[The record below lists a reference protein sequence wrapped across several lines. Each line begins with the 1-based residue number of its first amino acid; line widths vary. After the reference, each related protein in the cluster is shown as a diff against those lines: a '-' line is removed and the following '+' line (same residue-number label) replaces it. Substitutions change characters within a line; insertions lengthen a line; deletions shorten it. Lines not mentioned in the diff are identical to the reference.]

1 MADRLSL
8 DWFTAKLQTLAA
20 SEYDYASFV
29 QQISL
34 ERVNLTD
41 VTRGEYSGEVRGEN
55 GDNEYTSGKYLNAL
69 LLIVLKRVTGLESF
83 RYASTAALVILC

>member
-29 QQISL
+29 RQISL

-41 VTRGEYSGEVRGEN
+41 VTHGEYRGEFREEN
-55 GDNEYTSGKYLNAL
+55 GDNEYTSGKYFSAL
-69 LLIVLKRVTGLESF
+69 LLIVLKRVTDLESF
-83 RYASTAALVILC
+83 RYAYTVALQIIC

>member
-1 MADRLSL
+1 MPDRLSL

-29 QQISL
+29 RQISL

-41 VTRGEYSGEVRGEN
+41 VARGEYRGKVRGEN
-55 GDNEYTSGKYLNAL
+55 GDNEYASGKYLNAL

-83 RYASTAALVILC
+83 RYAWTVALQIIC